1 MGCSCWSVIKITLIS
16 LLLGTITDIALV
28 VNSTVIVEL
37 VVKIIPVTDLLVIK
51 FCIVNPLLNALDQ
64 GFVVK
69 I

>member
-16 LLLGTITDIALV
+16 LLLGTITDIDLV

-51 FCIVNPLLNALDQ
+51 FCIVNPL
-64 GFVVK
+64 
-69 I
+69 

>member
-51 FCIVNPLLNALDQ
+51 FCIVNPL
-64 GFVVK
+64 
-69 I
+69 

>member
-51 FCIVNPLLNALDQ
+51 FCIINPL
-64 GFVVK
+64 
-69 I
+69 